1 MTAPPGQPPAGDP
14 GNVSGGIPL
23 FDELERLL
31 SSSTGPVNWELARQV
46 AVRAASQGDREV
58 TPAEATAVEEAA
70 RLADLWLDSVTVLP
84 SGLRLPA
91 QGWTRVRWVEATLP
105 VWGTLCDPV
114 AARVV
119 EAMGSAMQGG
129 LSQLQEGGPLPLP
142 PGMGADPAAL
152 AGALGPVMALMNQ
165 IGSLMFGAQ
174 VGQALG
180 TLAQD
185 VLTGT
190 DIGLPLGPGGVAAL
204 LPLNVARFGEGLS
217 LPADEVRIYLA
228 LREAAHQRLFAHV
241 GWLSGR
247 LLGAVDAYA
256 RTLVVDVDA
265 MQRAIGDIDPTDPA
279 ALQRALGGDLFSTEV
294 TPEQQIVLDRLETLL
309 ALIEGWVDE
318 VVDAAAGPLPG
329 AAALRETIRRRR
341 ATGGPAEQT
350 FATLVG
356 LTLRPRRLREAA
368 ALWRAVAEAR
378 GTAGRDGVWDHPD
391 LLPGADD
398 LADPTAYLAGLSSAD
413 PGTPDSGAPDPDSPD
428 APSPET

>member
-1 MTAPPGQPPAGDP
+1 
-14 GNVSGGIPL
+14 
-23 FDELERLL
+23 
-31 SSSTGPVNWELARQV
+31 
-46 AVRAASQGDREV
+46 
-58 TPAEATAVEEAA
+58 
-70 RLADLWLDSVTVLP
+70 
-84 SGLRLPA
+84 
-91 QGWTRVRWVEATLP
+91 
-105 VWGTLCDPV
+105 
-114 AARVV
+114 
-119 EAMGSAMQGG
+119 
-129 LSQLQEGGPLPLP
+129 
-142 PGMGADPAAL
+142 
-152 AGALGPVMALMNQ
+152 
-165 IGSLMFGAQ
+165 
-174 VGQALG
+174 
-180 TLAQD
+180 
-185 VLTGT
+185 
-190 DIGLPLGPGGVAAL
+190 
-204 LPLNVARFGEGLS
+204 
-217 LPADEVRIYLA
+217 
-228 LREAAHQRLFAHV
+228 
-241 GWLSGR
+241 
-247 LLGAVDAYA
+247 
-256 RTLVVDVDA
+256 

-413 PGTPDSGAPDPDSPD
+413 PGTPDSGTPDPDSPD